1 MNLLVGALSMG
12 LLLSLLALGV
22 FVAFRIL
29 ETYVLTADGAFG
41 VGAVVAAGALAHG
54 SDPTVATIAA
64 GVAGGL
70 AGAATGLLSTRLKVD
85 ILLAGILVTT
95 ALYSIDL
102 FLMSGGDIPLSG
114 THALPATAERLWV
127 AAGLPANGLVLFG
140 TRVSARNLA
149 TLLALIPAAGVPVF
163 LLDRFFRTSLG
174 LALRATG
181 DNRSMASAVGIDVDA
196 MFVLGLVAANGMI
209 GLSGALF
216 AQYQSFANI
225 QMSFG
230 NLVTGL
236 GCVILGDAISRG
248 RSLGRRIA
256 GVVLG
261 TVLFRLL
268 VAAAITAGVAP
279 NALKLITAIFVLAVL
294 VVPDLL
300 RHRRHPHRHRPPAAA
315 PARG

>member
-12 LLLSLLALGV
+12 LLLGLLALGV

-29 ETYVLTADGAFG
+29 GTYDLTADGAFG
-41 VGAVVAAGALAHG
+41 VGAVVAAALLAKG
-54 SDPTVATIAA
+54 LDPTTASIV
-64 GVAGGL
+64 GGL
-70 AGAATGLLSTRLKVD
+70 AGGAAGATTGLLHTRLKVD

-102 FLMSGGDIPLSG
+102 FVMHGGDIPLSG
-114 THALPATAERLWV
+114 TKALPGTAERIWV
-127 AAGLPANGLVLFG
+127 GAGLPVDGVMLLD
-140 TRVSARNLA
+140 TRVSARNIA
-149 TLLALIPAAGVPVF
+149 TLIALIPAAGVPVL

-181 DNRSMASAVGIDVDA
+181 DNRTMARAVGVDVDA
-196 MFVLGLVAANGMI
+196 MFVLGLVAANGMV

-236 GCVILGDAISRG
+236 GCVILGDALSRG
-248 RSLGRRIA
+248 APLRGRIL

-261 TVLFRLL
+261 TILFRLL
-268 VAAAITAGVAP
+268 VAGAITVGVGP
-279 NALKLITAIFVLAVL
+279 NALKLMTAGFVLAVL
-294 VVPDLL
+294 VMPDLV
-300 RHRRHPHRHRPPAAA
+300 RRFLA
-315 PARG
+315 PRLEARAARG

>member
-1 MNLLVGALSMG
+1 MNLLVGAISMG

-29 ETYVLTADGAFG
+29 GTYDLTADGAFG
-41 VGAVVAAGALAHG
+41 LGAIVAAALLARG
-54 SDPTVATIAA
+54 WDPTSASV
-64 GVAGGL
+64 VGGL
-70 AGAATGLLSTRLKVD
+70 AGGSAGAVTGLLHTRLKVD

-102 FLMSGGDIPLSG
+102 FLMKGGDIPLAG
-114 THALPATAERLWV
+114 TLALPGTAEKIWV
-127 AAGLPANGLVLFG
+127 AAGLPAGGLEILG
-140 TRVSARNLA
+140 TKVSARNLA
-149 TLLALIPAAGVPVF
+149 TLVALVPAAGVPVF

-181 DNRSMASAVGIDVDA
+181 DNRTMARAVGIDVDA
-196 MFVLGLVAANGMI
+196 MFVLGLVAANGMV

-236 GCVILGDAISRG
+236 GCVILGDALSRG
-248 RSLGRRIA
+248 RPLGRRIM

-261 TVLFRLL
+261 TLLFRLL
-268 VAAAITAGVAP
+268 VAAAITAGVSA
-279 NALKLITAIFVLAVL
+279 NALKLITALFVLAVL
-294 VVPDLL
+294 VVPDLV
-300 RHRRHPHRHRPPAAA
+300 RAQVSHHTAGRPF
-315 PARG
+315 RG

>member
-1 MNLLVGALSMG
+1 VNLLVGALSMG

-29 ETYVLTADGAFG
+29 GTYDLTADGAFG
-41 VGAVVAAGALAHG
+41 AGAVVAAALLAAG
-54 SDPTVATIAA
+54 FDPTTASIV
-64 GVAGGL
+64 GGLAGGA
-70 AGAATGLLSTRLKVD
+70 AGAATGLLHTRLKVD

-102 FLMSGGDIPLSG
+102 FVMHGGDIPLSG
-114 THALPATAERLWV
+114 TKALPGTAERIWV
-127 AAGLPANGLVLFG
+127 AAGLPADGVTLMG

-149 TLLALIPAAGVPVF
+149 TLIALIPAAGVPVL

-181 DNRSMASAVGIDVDA
+181 DNRTMARAVGVDVDA
-196 MFVLGLVAANGMI
+196 MFVLGLVAANGMV

-236 GCVILGDAISRG
+236 GCVILGDALSRG
-248 RSLGRRIA
+248 APLRGRIL
-256 GVVLG
+256 GVVVG

-268 VAAAITAGVAP
+268 VAGAITVGVSP
-279 NALKLITAIFVLAVL
+279 NALKLMTAGFVLAVL
-294 VVPDLL
+294 VMPDLV
-300 RHRRHPHRHRPPAAA
+300 RRFLVPRLEART
-315 PARG
+315 ARG

>member
-29 ETYVLTADGAFG
+29 GTYDLTADGAFG
-41 VGAVVAAGALAHG
+41 LGAVVAAALLARG
-54 SDPTVATIAA
+54 WDPTTASIVA
-64 GVAGGL
+64 GL
-70 AGAATGLLSTRLKVD
+70 AGGAAGALTGVLHTRLKVD

-95 ALYSIDL
+95 ALYSLDL
-102 FLMSGGDIPLSG
+102 FLMKGGDIPLSG
-114 THALPATAERLWV
+114 TKALPGTAERIWV
-127 AAGLPANGLVLFG
+127 AAGLPEKGLTLFG
-140 TRVSARNLA
+140 TQVSARNLA
-149 TLLALIPAAGVPVF
+149 TFVALIPAAGVPVF

-181 DNRSMASAVGIDVDA
+181 DNRSMARAVGVDVDA
-196 MFVLGLVAANGMI
+196 MFVLGLVAANGMV

-248 RSLGRRIA
+248 RPLGRRIM
-256 GVVLG
+256 GVVTG

-268 VAAAITAGVAP
+268 VAGAITAGVAP
-279 NALKLITAIFVLAVL
+279 NALKLMTALFVLGVL
-294 VVPDLL
+294 VVPDLVRTQL
-300 RHRRHPHRHRPPAAA
+300 GPRL
-315 PARG
+315 ARGGARG

>member
-29 ETYVLTADGAFG
+29 GTYDLTADGAFG
-41 VGAVVAAGALAHG
+41 VGAVVAAALLARG
-54 SDPTVATIAA
+54 FDPTTATVVA
-64 GVAGGL
+64 GL
-70 AGAATGLLSTRLKVD
+70 AGAAAGAVTGTLHTRLKVD

-95 ALYSIDL
+95 ALYSLDL
-102 FLMSGGDIPLSG
+102 FLMQGGDIPLSG
-114 THALPATAERLWV
+114 TRALPGTAEKLWV
-127 AAGLPANGLVLFG
+127 AAGLPVGGLELFG

-149 TLLALIPAAGVPVF
+149 TLIALIPAAGVPVL

-181 DNRSMASAVGIDVDA
+181 DNRTMARAVGIDVDA
-196 MFVLGLVAANGMI
+196 MFVLGLVAANGMV

-236 GCVILGDAISRG
+236 GCVILGDALSRG
-248 RSLGRRIA
+248 RGLGRRIT

-261 TVLFRLL
+261 TILFRLL

-279 NALKLITAIFVLAVL
+279 NALKLLTALFVLAVL
-294 VVPDLL
+294 VIPDLV
-300 RHRRHPHRHRPPAAA
+300 RTRWRARPAEGAVH
-315 PARG
+315 G

>member
-29 ETYVLTADGAFG
+29 GTYDLTADGAFG
-41 VGAVVAAGALAHG
+41 VGAVVAASLLARG
-54 SDPTVATIAA
+54 LDPTTACIVA
-64 GVAGGL
+64 GL
-70 AGAATGLLSTRLKVD
+70 AGGAAGAVAGLLHTRLKVD

-95 ALYSIDL
+95 ALYSLDL
-102 FLMSGGDIPLSG
+102 FLMQGGDIPLSG
-114 THALPATAERLWV
+114 TRALPGFAEKIWL
-127 AAGLPANGLVLFG
+127 AAGLPERGIELFG

-149 TLLALIPAAGVPVF
+149 TLVALIPAAGVPVF

-181 DNRSMASAVGIDVDA
+181 DNRTMARAVGIDVDA
-196 MFVLGLVAANGMI
+196 MFVLGLVAANGMVA
-209 GLSGALF
+209 LSGALF

-248 RSLGRRIA
+248 RSLGDRIL

-261 TVLFRLL
+261 TILFRLL
-268 VAAAITAGVAP
+268 VAGAISAGVAP
-279 NALKLITAIFVLAVL
+279 NALKLLTALFVLGVL
-294 VVPDLL
+294 VIPDIL
-300 RHRRHPHRHRPPAAA
+300 RSGLRPRPARA
-315 PARG
+315 PAGG

>member
-1 MNLLVGALSMG
+1 MNLLVGAVSMG

-29 ETYVLTADGAFG
+29 GTYDLTADGAFG
-41 VGAVVAAGALAHG
+41 VGAVVAAALLARG
-54 SDPTVATIAA
+54 FDPTTASI
-64 GVAGGL
+64 VAGLAGGA
-70 AGAATGLLSTRLKVD
+70 AGAATGLLHTRLKVD

-95 ALYSIDL
+95 ALYSLDL
-102 FLMSGGDIPLSG
+102 FLMKGGDIPLSG
-114 THALPATAERLWV
+114 TRALPGTAERIWL
-127 AAGLPANGLVLFG
+127 ASGLPAHGVELFG

-149 TLLALIPAAGVPVF
+149 TLIALIPAAGVPVF

-174 LALRATG
+174 LALRAIG
-181 DNRSMASAVGIDVDA
+181 DNRTMARAVGIDVDA
-196 MFVLGLVAANGMI
+196 MFVLGIVAANGMV

-236 GCVILGDAISRG
+236 GCVILGDAIARG
-248 RSLGRRIA
+248 RSLEGRIL

-261 TVLFRLL
+261 TILFRLL
-268 VAAAITAGVAP
+268 VAGAITAGVAP
-279 NALKLITAIFVLAVL
+279 NALKLLTALFVLAVL
-294 VVPDLL
+294 VVPDIVRARL
-300 RHRRHPHRHRPPAAA
+300 RHRPAGA